1 VAAVVVRLSAALL
14 FPAGQAEARCRGA
27 TVAEVI
33 ADCCAGRPGL
43 AQRVLGDD
51 GRQLV
56 GIFLN
61 GRSIRQL
68 DGLRTPVADGD
79 EIRLTPPI
87 AGG

>member
-1 VAAVVVRLSAALL
+1 MAAVVVRLSAALL
-14 FPAGQAEARCRGA
+14 YPAGQADVEGEGT
-27 TVAEVI
+27 TVGEVI
-33 ADCCAGRPGL
+33 EDCCAGRPGL
-43 AQRVLGDD
+43 APRLLGAD

-68 DGLRTPVADGD
+68 DGLRTLVSDGD

>member
-1 VAAVVVRLSAALL
+1 VATVAVKLSAALVYPSGSTDL
-14 FPAGQAEARCRGA
+14 EAHGA
-27 TVAEVI
+27 TVREIVE
-33 ADCCAGRPGL
+33 DCCAVRPGL
-43 AQRVLGDD
+43 AERVLDAD

-61 GRSIRQL
+61 GRSVRQL

>member
-1 VAAVVVRLSAALL
+1 VATVAVKLSAALVYPSGTTEL
-14 FPAGQAEARCRGA
+14 EAHGS

-33 ADCCAGRPGL
+33 EDCCAVRPALAGRIL
-43 AQRVLGDD
+43 DAD

-61 GRSIRQL
+61 GRSVRQL
-68 DGLRTPVADGD
+68 DGLLTPVNEGD

>member
-1 VAAVVVRLSAALL
+1 MAAVIVTLSSALL
-14 FPAGQAEARCRGA
+14 YPAGQADAQCQGQ

-51 GRQLV
+51 GVQLV

-61 GRSIRQL
+61 GRSIWQL
-68 DGLRTPVADGD
+68 DGLSTPVRDGD